1 MTGPGLVS
9 MVTAMAEILN
19 SDLASLISATLKMTQ
34 EVGVSELESVCVRE
48 RVWFN
53 FPSHNCNFDLHFCIF
68 LSQNEIPETSEG
80 HKDNVE
86 EVGDNHVKILLFLS
100 GNVSLSPSLSM
111 CCVLIDA
118 EQCL

>member
-48 RVWFN
+48 SV
-53 FPSHNCNFDLHFCIF
+53 
-68 LSQNEIPETSEG
+68 
-80 HKDNVE
+80 V
-86 EVGDNHVKILLFLS
+86 
-100 GNVSLSPSLSM
+100 
-111 CCVLIDA
+111 
-118 EQCL
+118 

>member
-1 MTGPGLVS
+1 MFGYLFFFCLLGILTNVMGEDIMTGPGLVS

-68 LSQNEIPETSEG
+68 LS
-80 HKDNVE
+80 
-86 EVGDNHVKILLFLS
+86 
-100 GNVSLSPSLSM
+100 
-111 CCVLIDA
+111 
-118 EQCL
+118 